1 MTNSAEQMTLNENEL
16 RAELVRIT
24 NKLDALNL
32 NRGTSGNLS
41 ARLGEGFLITPSG
54 FGAEGLTED
63 DIVFVHLSGKSEG
76 RWQPSSEWL
85 FHRDIYA
92 QRPEFAA
99 IIHTHSTAATALACL
114 RRDIPPFH
122 YMLALLGGDSLR
134 CASYATF
141 GTQAL
146 SDNALIALR
155 ERKACL
161 LANHGMIAAGKNL
174 AEALKNTVEV
184 ENLSEMYLRTLQVGE
199 PVLLSAEEFGDAQSR
214 FASYGK
220 PADRFEK

>member
-1 MTNSAEQMTLNENEL
+1 MNEQEL
-16 RAELVRIT
+16 RAELVRFT
-24 NKLDALNL
+24 QKLDAQGFSH
-32 NRGTSGNLS
+32 GTAGNLS
-41 ARLGEGFLITPSG
+41 ARYGEGFLITPSG
-54 FGAEGLTED
+54 FGAEGLTCD
-63 DIVFVHLSGKSEG
+63 DIVYVEMSGRSHG

-92 QRPEFAA
+92 QRPEFGAV
-99 IIHTHSTAATALACL
+99 IHTHSNAATALACL

-134 CASYATF
+134 CAEYATF

-146 SDNALIALR
+146 SENALVAMR

-174 AEALKNTVEV
+174 ADAYRNTVEV
-184 ENLSEMYLRTLQVGE
+184 ENLSELYLRALSVGE
-199 PVLLSAEEFGDAQSR
+199 PVLLTPEQFADAQR
-214 FASYGK
+214 QFVGYGK
-220 PADRFEK
+220 PRE